1 MPNNA
6 RGRIKDAF
14 IPVFSVENPTG
25 QPANLTQHPPNPYL
39 TPTHRTHPI
48 RTNYTTHTDALLWIP
63 HLSRAV
69 PRGPRGRASCDGG
82 RGTCKYTSDCHAPA
96 YTHIIGLCPGP
107 TNYQCCIPTGCVVCG
122 AAEEERDLE
131 SRIPCC

>member
-1 MPNNA
+1 M
-6 RGRIKDAF
+6 R
-14 IPVFSVENPTG
+14 FSG
-25 QPANLTQHPPNPYL
+25 SLTL
-39 TPTHRTHPI
+39 L
-48 RTNYTTHTDALLWIP
+48 ALSLADFA
-63 HLSRAV
+63 SAQ
-69 PRGPRGRASCDGG
+69 SCDGG

-96 YTHIIGLCPGP
+96 YTHIVGLCPGP